1 MFNFKPTVPE
11 ALKGACVCLTGSSGF
26 VGRNV
31 LRALE
36 NADFP
41 HALIPRPGQVHPDPG
56 RANILEW
63 QSSEELADRLQGLK
77 DVVVLNVAGHFVS
90 NHLPRDVSPLISGNL
105 EFPLQIFEALQ
116 LSGHTRIVNIGT
128 SWEYSDKGES
138 TPANLYA
145 QLKASNAQTLEWYAA
160 RGQLQAINLKLNDT
174 YGGDDSRAKLL
185 PMLKE
190 KAQNGDIAKLRAKA
204 QRFNLLHLTDVVE
217 GLLAAAAETKDLAKG
232 TCRTAFLLAEETATI
247 GELTDRIS
255 NLPSSRLT
263 AEFED
268 TRSHNPN
275 LRDVWT
281 KAPKLASW
289 KPRVSL
295 QDGIENYFGA
305 ST

>member
-1 MFNFKPTVPE
+1 MRAVE
-11 ALKGACVCLTGSSGF
+11 
-26 VGRNV
+26 NV
-31 LRALE
+31 
-36 NADFP
+36 DFP
-41 HALIPRPGQVHPDPG
+41 HALIPRPGQAHADPG

-63 QSSEELADRLQGLK
+63 QNSEELADKLKGLK

-90 NHLPRDVSPLISGNL
+90 NHLPSDVSPLISGNL

-128 SWEYSDKGES
+128 SWEYSDKGER

-145 QLKASNAQTLEWYAA
+145 QLKASNAQNLEWYAA

-185 PMLKE
+185 PMLKK

-217 GLLAAAAETKDLAKG
+217 GILTAAAETKGLEKG
-232 TCRTAFLLAEETATI
+232 TCHTAFLMAEETVTI

-255 NLPSSRLT
+255 NLPTSRLT
-263 AEFED
+263 VEFED
-268 TRSHNPN
+268 TRLRNPN

-281 KAPKLASW
+281 KAPKLAFW

-295 QDGIENYFGA
+295 QNGIENYFGA
-305 ST
+305 